1 MNYVDRADN
10 VFVVDTKMFGFNQY
24 NAAYIV
30 KGKEVALI
38 DTGLPD
44 QIDAVR
50 AAIRAHGF
58 FPGDI
63 SHIFITHEHGD
74 HCGNVAPLLRDN
86 PGAKVYINP
95 IGAENLIDPDSA
107 AAKTKHLHS
116 KEMLA
121 RFSRMEPV
129 PPSRIEYLSDGDEF
143 DLGDGEKLKIIF
155 TPGHQP
161 GGIVILEEKNRGLFI
176 NDLCGMYLTDTD
188 VSIMFTPPKSELKKA
203 MESLRKIK
211 DIPVNRLFLGHFGI
225 SEKPQ
230 MVIQRALDGMQR
242 LLDIGAQCVAERKPE
257 EIEGRVKAVVL
268 PEAEKVRGIREEKLY
283 EYFSKDFIP
292 HLARN
297 FANYYLTLYQK

>member
-1 MNYVDRADN
+1 MKYSDRADN
-10 VFVVDTKMFGFNQY
+10 VFVIDTRMFSFKQY

-44 QIDAVR
+44 QIDTVR
-50 AAIRAHGF
+50 AGIRAHGF
-58 FPGDI
+58 LPGDI
-63 SHIFITHEHGD
+63 SYIFITHEHSD

-86 PGAKVYINP
+86 PNAKVYINP
-95 IGAENLIDPDSA
+95 IGAENLIDPDGA

-129 PPSRIEYLSDGDEF
+129 PSSRIAYLKDGDAF
-143 DLGDGEKLKIIF
+143 DLGNDERLKIIF

-161 GGIVILEEKNRGLFI
+161 GGIVILEEKYKGLFI
-176 NDLCGMYLTDTD
+176 NDLCGMYLADTD
-188 VSIMFTPPKSELKKA
+188 VSIIFTPPKSELVKA

-211 DIPVNRLFLGHFGI
+211 DIPVKRLFLGHFGI

-230 MVIQRALDGMQR
+230 MVLERALNGMQR
-242 LLDIGAQCVAERKPE
+242 LLDIGAQCVADGKPE
-257 EIEGRVKAVVL
+257 EIVERIESVVL
-268 PEAEKVRGIREEKLY
+268 SEAEKIRGIREEKLY
-283 EYFSKDFIP
+283 EYFTKDFIP

-297 FANYYLTLYQK
+297 FANYYLTLN